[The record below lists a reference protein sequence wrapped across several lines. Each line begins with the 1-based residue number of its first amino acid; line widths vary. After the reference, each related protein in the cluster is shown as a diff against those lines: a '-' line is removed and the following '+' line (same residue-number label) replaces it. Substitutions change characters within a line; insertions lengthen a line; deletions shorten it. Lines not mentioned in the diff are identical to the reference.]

1 MEQIPLFKKGSFVK
15 CSYQYFD
22 YYSYMY
28 GEDDFPYFKHYS
40 IVVDYEW
47 DESWYEL
54 EMVYKVYCMDG
65 NYRFFLEDE
74 LNLV

>member
-1 MEQIPLFKKGSFVK
+1 MEHVPLFKKGSFVK
-15 CSYQYFD
+15 CSYQHFD

-28 GEDDFPYFKHYS
+28 GEDDWPYFKYYG
-40 IVVDYEW
+40 IVVGYEW

-74 LNLV
+74 LSFV